1 MGLEIERKYKITS
14 LRHVERLAK
23 MATEKIGIVQWYLA
37 PIQPGQSY
45 RIRLEMRL
53 SNNKWSFR
61 WIKNHKIA
69 IGQGLEVRQEEEEVI
84 APETV
89 DKRLPKLLKG
99 KEGFPRWPMVFKTR
113 QIIRTGHPEVVLD
126 RLYPSSQVNQDILE
140 YRYNLLEIEYHTRPP
155 ESEYSRVLQ
164 ELELLKDTIDV
175 TDCEAYTNQMI
186 ARKEY
191 PRFEKNAFRAV
202 FRSLSKALNA

>member
-14 LRHVERLAK
+14 LICAERL
-23 MATEKIGIVQWYLA
+23 EKKAIERIGIVQWYLA

-53 SNNKWSFR
+53 CNNKWSFR

-69 IGQGLEVRQEEEEVI
+69 IGQGLEVRQEEEEAI

-89 DKRLPKLLKG
+89 DKQLPKLLKG
-99 KEGFPRWPMVFKTR
+99 NAGFPRWPMVFKTR
-113 QIIRTGHPEVVLD
+113 YIIKAGHPEVVLD
-126 RLYPSSQVNQDILE
+126 RLYPSFQISQDIVE
-140 YRYNLLEIEYHTRPP
+140 CRYNLLEIEYHTQPP
-155 ESEYSRVLQ
+155 ESAYDQILQ
-164 ELELLKDTIDV
+164 ELELLEEVVDV
-175 TDCEAYTNQMI
+175 THCEAYTNQMI

-191 PRFEKNAFRAV
+191 PRFEKTAFRAI
-202 FRSLSKALNA
+202 FHSLSKALV